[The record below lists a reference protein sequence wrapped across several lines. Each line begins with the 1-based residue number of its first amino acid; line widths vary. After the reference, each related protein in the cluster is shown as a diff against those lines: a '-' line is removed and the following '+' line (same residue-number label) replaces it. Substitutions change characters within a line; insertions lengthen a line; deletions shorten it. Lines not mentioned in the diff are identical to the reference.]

1 MSGVTKQHQCFL
13 KDPVDGISKELSYCD
28 FTENAQNV
36 TETVTE
42 QEVLTS
48 QKGHTLRQKHKF
60 YTLHLVPGNGPN
72 WKKDKDEAK
81 KYVIVY
87 DHETHNAWP
96 VEKKLFAELY
106 TTKKKKEEKPPS
118 GHHASKK
125 KVTKKGSKK

>member
-1 MSGVTKQHQCFL
+1 MSGVTKQHTCML
-13 KDPVDGISKELSYCD
+13 KDQTKGVSKDLSYCD
-28 FTENAQNV
+28 FTKDAQNV
-36 TETVTE
+36 KEVVTE

-48 QKGHTLRQKHKF
+48 QHGHTLRQKHKF
-60 YTLHLVPGNGPN
+60 YTLYLVPDTGPN

-106 TTKKKKEEKPPS
+106 TTKKKKEEKKPS
-118 GHHASKK
+118 RHNKNKK
-125 KVTKKGSKK
+125 